1 MDTFTF
7 PLTFNVAG
15 IATHQEGTRA
25 YYSQLI
31 GNLAFV
37 KTGDF
42 PLRPDIGVEDIS
54 YTNQNDVTALV
65 VAIAQNIPE
74 IRITSIGSTSGAAG
88 ALLGTEQV
96 IIDFE
101 VI

>member
-1 MDTFTF
+1 MDTFKF

-15 IATHQEGTRA
+15 IATQQEGTRA

-37 KTGDF
+37 KRGDF
-42 PLRPDIGVEDIS
+42 PLRPDIGVEDIAYS
-54 YTNQNDVTALV
+54 NKHDVTALV

-74 IRITSIGSTSGAAG
+74 IRVTSISTSSGVR
-88 ALLGTEQV
+88 GTAIGKEQV

-101 VI
+101 VM

>member
-1 MDTFTF
+1 MDTFRF

-15 IATHQEGTRA
+15 IATQQEGTRA

-37 KTGDF
+37 KRGDL
-42 PLRPDIGVEDIS
+42 PLRPDIGVEDIT
-54 YTNQNDVTALV
+54 YTNKHDVTALV
-65 VAIAQNIPE
+65 IAIAQNVPE
-74 IRITSIGSTSGAAG
+74 IKVTSIIASSGSRGTS
-88 ALLGTEQV
+88 LGKEQV